1 MKKGGSAD
9 HGDTEGCKGRASFR
23 EEGEGES
30 YLLIYGRPLGRFPKP
45 KKLAVIAAMRK
56 LLLIAHAVYKSKA
69 DYCEAR

>member
-1 MKKGGSAD
+1 MEIPRDAKA
-9 HGDTEGCKGRASFR
+9 GRASEKR
-23 EEGEGES
+23 VRGKVI
-30 YLLIYGRPLGRFPKP
+30 YLFTVVPYGRFPKP